1 MPESGERI
9 LALDLGASRIGLA
22 VSDELGWTAQGLPTM
37 ERIGPKKDFAK
48 LRDIVTQYQV
58 RKLVVGL
65 PRNMNGSLGPQANL
79 VLEFIEQ
86 VKSKLKLDVIPWDE
100 RLTTQAAERVL
111 LEADMSRAKRRK
123 KVDQVAAV
131 LILQGYLDSRRG
143 LLETAGQAGTT

>member
-1 MPESGERI
+1 MSASGERI
-9 LALDLGASRIGLA
+9 LALDLGAIRIGLA
-22 VSDELGWTAQGLPTM
+22 VSDELGWTAHGLPTL
-37 ERIGPKKDFAK
+37 ERVGPKKDIAR
-48 LRDIVTQYQV
+48 LRDIVAQYQV
-58 RKLVVGL
+58 QKLVVGL

-86 VKSKLKLDVIPWDE
+86 LKNKLRLDVIPWDE

-111 LEADMSRAKRRK
+111 LEADLSRAKRRK

-143 LLETAGQAGTT
+143 SLQTASQPEA

>member
-1 MPESGERI
+1 MAASGERI
-9 LALDLGASRIGLA
+9 LALDLGKSRIGLA
-22 VSDELGWTAQGLPTM
+22 VSDELGWTAHGLPTL
-37 ERIGPKKDFAK
+37 ERIGPKKDLAK
-48 LRDIVTQYQV
+48 LRDIVAQYQV

-86 VKSKLKLDVIPWDE
+86 LKKKLRLDVIPWDE

-111 LEADMSRAKRRK
+111 IEADMSRSKRRK

-143 LLETAGQAGTT
+143 LLQTATQPEA

>member
-1 MPESGERI
+1 MPASGERI

-22 VSDELGWTAQGLPTM
+22 VSDELGWTAHGLPTL
-37 ERIGPKKDFAK
+37 ERVGPKKDFAK
-48 LRDIVTQYQV
+48 LRDIVAQYHVQ
-58 RKLVVGL
+58 KLVVGL

-79 VLEFIEQ
+79 ALEFIEQ
-86 VKSKLKLDVIPWDE
+86 VKSKLNLDVIPWDE
-100 RLTTQAAERVL
+100 RLTTQAAQRVL

-143 LLETAGQAGTT
+143 LLETASQPEAS